1 MLLSIAELPAPSAKG
16 WTLATARRI
25 FCRELKACQMLG
37 RVPLNDV
44 SRHTRAIVDQQTRA
58 LDRVLKRGW
67 YILGPENDT
76 FEQAFA
82 AYCGVTHAIGVAN
95 GTDALELAL
104 RALGVQAGQAVATVG
119 NAGFYATAALLA
131 IGAVPVFVDVDPET
145 QLMSLD
151 ALRRAVH
158 RASPQCVVVTHL
170 YGRLADVEEIIDVCA
185 ARGIPVIED
194 CAQAHG
200 ARRGNRRAGS
210 FGAAG
215 CFSFYPTKN
224 LGALGDAGAVV
235 TRDLNIANRVRSLR
249 QYGWDGKY
257 RITRRHGRN
266 SRLDEIQA
274 AVLRAKLP
282 YLDDWNS
289 RRRDIARRYT
299 NEISHPRVKCPTGFG
314 DDHVAHLYVI
324 RCENRA
330 ALRRHLESEGIVT
343 DIHYPIPDHH
353 QPAFDFNSTG
363 LPVTERLADEVLTLP
378 CFPEITEDEIIRVI
392 RAVNAW

>member
-1 MLLSIAELPAPSAKG
+1 
-16 WTLATARRI
+16 
-25 FCRELKACQMLG
+25 MLG

-44 SRHTRAIVDQQTRA
+44 RRHTRAMVDQLT
-58 LDRVLKRGW
+58 LELERVLSRGW
-67 YILGPENDT
+67 YILGPENDI

-82 AYCGVTHAIGVAN
+82 AYCGVTHAISVAN

-104 RALGVQAGQAVATVG
+104 RALGVQPGQAVATVG
-119 NAGFYATAALLA
+119 NAGFYATTALLA
-131 IGAVPVFVDVDPET
+131 IGAVPIFVDVDPET

-151 ALRRAVH
+151 ALRCAVD

-170 YGRLADVEEIIDVCA
+170 YGRLADVEKIAEVCG

-200 ARRGNRRAGS
+200 AKRGNRRAGS

-224 LGALGDAGAVV
+224 LGALGDGGAVV
-235 TRDLNIANRVRSLR
+235 THDLNTANCVRSLR
-249 QYGWDGKY
+249 QYGWEDKY
-257 RITRRHGRN
+257 RVTRRQGRN

-274 AVLRAKLP
+274 AVLHAKLP

-289 RRRDIARRYT
+289 RRREIARRYT
-299 NEISHPRVKCPTGFG
+299 REISHPGVKCPTGFG

-324 RCENRA
+324 RCENRDG
-330 ALRRHLESEGIVT
+330 LRGHLESEGIAT
-343 DIHYPIPDHH
+343 EIHYPIPDHH
-353 QPAFDFNSTG
+353 QPAFDFNSSG

-378 CFPEITEDEIIRVI
+378 CFPEMTEDEIIRVI
-392 RAVNAW
+392 RAINAW

>member
-1 MLLSIAELPAPSAKG
+1 ML
-16 WTLATARRI
+16 RRI
-25 FCRELKACQMLG
+25 
-37 RVPLNDV
+37 PLNDV
-44 SRHTRAIVDQQTRA
+44 SRPARAIGHQQTRA

-67 YILGPENDT
+67 YILGPENEA

-82 AYCGVTHAIGVAN
+82 AYCGVNHAIGVAN
-95 GTDALELAL
+95 GTDAIELAL

-119 NAGFYATAALLA
+119 NAGFYATTALLA
-131 IGAVPVFVDVDPET
+131 IGAVPIFVDVDPDT

-158 RASPQCVVVTHL
+158 VASPQCVVVTHL
-170 YGRLADVEEIIDVCA
+170 YGRLADVEEIIAVCA

-224 LGALGDAGAVV
+224 LGALGDGGAVV

-249 QYGWDGKY
+249 QYGWDAKY

-274 AVLRAKLP
+274 AVLHAKLP

-289 RRRDIARRYT
+289 HRRDIARRYT
-299 NEISHPRVKCPTGFG
+299 SEISHPGVKCPTGFG

-324 RCENRA
+324 RCENRDG
-330 ALRRHLESEGIVT
+330 LRRHLESAGIAT
-343 DIHYPIPDHH
+343 EIHYPIPDHH
-353 QPAFDFNSTG
+353 QPAFHFSSTS

-378 CFPEITEDEIIRVI
+378 CFPEMTDDEITGVI